1 MKKILFLCVLIST
14 IFIVCSCDNQ
24 KVITH
29 FAGGLASYPYP
40 EPGQIIYKNSVP
52 KAREYYKNKDVKFL
66 VNCAFTDDGG
76 VPGPITP
83 LTPEETEKE
92 YLRFLSE
99 GYAVYKNTMWSYKN
113 QGEKYYYDV
122 LFLLL
127 SEDELANFKINEN
140 YGYSFDFFYNGDHS
154 PIDFDMCKKAELSDL
169 KSVSQQ
175 GIIIE
180 KEDDTVEI
188 VNENY
193 SRYTDGVFNFTVA
206 YPVTWASE
214 CSAYYEGDETRNASP
229 DSGICIY
236 VKGNKEDYM
245 YVYGQ
250 HGTIGLL
257 NGNTFEKQHIKN
269 NSGKSGT
276 LYINE
281 VDGKTNGQLLMEDNK
296 HISVVFSMNSN
307 VFLENNEEIMNIL
320 HSIEY

>member
-1 MKKILFLCVLIST
+1 MKKILFLFVLIFI
-14 IFIVCSCDNQ
+14 IFTVCSCDNQ

-29 FAGGLASYPYP
+29 FASSLASYPCP
-40 EPGQIIYKNSVP
+40 APGKIIYKNGVSE
-52 KAREYYKNKDVKFL
+52 AREYYKNKDVKFL
-66 VNCAFTDDGG
+66 VNCAFTDDEG

-92 YLRFLSE
+92 YSRFLSE

-127 SEDELANFKINEN
+127 TEEELSNFKINEK
-140 YGYSFDFFYNGDHS
+140 YGYSFDFLYNGDHS
-154 PIDFDMCKKAELSDL
+154 PIDFDECKKVNVNDI
-169 KSVSQQ
+169 KSILQK
-175 GIIIE
+175 GI
-180 KEDDTVEI
+180 
-188 VNENY
+188 NENY

-214 CSAYYEGDETRNASP
+214 CLEYYEANETSNASP
-229 DSGICIY
+229 DSGIYIY
-236 VKGNKEDYM
+236 INGNKEDYM

-257 NGNTFEKQHIKN
+257 NESMFEKQNFKN
-269 NSGKSGT
+269 NNEKCGT
-276 LYINE
+276 LYIRE
-281 VDGKTNGQLLMEDNK
+281 IDGKTNGQLLMDDNK
-296 HISVVFSMNSN
+296 HISVIFNMHSKVFQ
-307 VFLENNEEIMNIL
+307 ENNQEIMYIL